1 MPKQNIYDNDTFFT
15 DFKKIRR
22 NRVNFN
28 DLLETPVLMKMLP
41 DLKGRSVLDIG
52 CGMGQHAMQY
62 ATLGAERVL
71 GIDISTKMLAY
82 ARENNSA
89 ECITYRNM
97 AMEDLDQIEDRFDVV
112 TSSLVFDYIED
123 FEDLMKKIHRLMN
136 DDAVLVFSTSHPM
149 ATAYNGKY
157 PRFTRN
163 KSGERLYANI
173 CDYADEGRREIY
185 WMVNGY
191 ELYHRTLSSMING
204 MISAGFRIEECHES
218 AASPELLKEE
228 PAMFGGTRHRP
239 DFIFFRCSR
248 A

>member
-1 MPKQNIYDNDTFFT
+1 
-15 DFKKIRR
+15 
-22 NRVNFN
+22 
-28 DLLETPVLMKMLP
+28 
-41 DLKGRSVLDIG
+41 
-52 CGMGQHAMQY
+52 
-62 ATLGAERVL
+62 
-71 GIDISTKMLAY
+71 
-82 ARENNSA
+82 
-89 ECITYRNM
+89 M

-123 FEDLMKKIHRLMN
+123 FEGLMKKIYRLMN

-185 WMVNGY
+185 WVVNGY
-191 ELYHRTLSSMING
+191 ELYHRTLSSMLNG

-228 PAMFGGTRHRP
+228 PSMFGGTRHRP

>member
-1 MPKQNIYDNDTFFT
+1 MSKQNIYDNDTFFT

-71 GIDISTKMLAY
+71 GIDISAKMLAY

-123 FEDLMKKIHRLMN
+123 FEGLMKKNISSDERRCS
-136 DDAVLVFSTSHPM
+136 ARVQYITSDG
-149 ATAYNGKY
+149 NSVQWKI
-157 PRFTRN
+157 
-163 KSGERLYANI
+163 S
-173 CDYADEGRREIY
+173 EIY
-185 WMVNGY
+185 Q
-191 ELYHRTLSSMING
+191 
-204 MISAGFRIEECHES
+204 
-218 AASPELLKEE
+218 K
-228 PAMFGGTRHRP
+228 
-239 DFIFFRCSR
+239 
-248 A
+248 

>member
-1 MPKQNIYDNDTFFT
+1 MSKQNIYDNDTFFT

-71 GIDISTKMLAY
+71 GIDISAKMLAY

-123 FEDLMKKIHRLMN
+123 FEGLMKKIYRLMN

-185 WMVNGY
+185 WVVNGY
-191 ELYHRTLSSMING
+191 ELYHRTLSSMLNG

-228 PAMFGGTRHRP
+228 PSMFGGTRHRP